1 MNEPVASSSRKTT
14 GMSTRRRDRSSMRSN
29 RRCTGGIDGVGG
41 SLRPDAV
48 AGSTPGAG
56 RSAPGRS
63 CPPGT
68 SLTRHNLPSEVVKH
82 ATRRPELGGYQARAE
97 HDNAPGSICS
107 RGRAEAGVR
116 SPLGERR
123 NEAPAERWSAKAMG
137 QARGTHH
144 TDEGLK
150 RVSSLGYS
158 VVPKIFV
165 QGYPEG

>member
-1 MNEPVASSSRKTT
+1 SSSRKTT

-41 SLRPDAV
+41 SLRPDA

-123 NEAPAERWSAKAMG
+123 NAAPAERWSAKAMG

-150 RVSSLGYS
+150 RVNSLGYS

-165 QGYPEG
+165 QGYPGG